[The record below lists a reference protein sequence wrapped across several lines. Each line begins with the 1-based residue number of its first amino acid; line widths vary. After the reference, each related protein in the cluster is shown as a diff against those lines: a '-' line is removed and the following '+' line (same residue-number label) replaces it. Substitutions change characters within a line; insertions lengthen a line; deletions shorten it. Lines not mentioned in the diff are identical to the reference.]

1 MKILVTGDLFVS
13 DDVRGLGLFDPA
25 VLRLFAAAD
34 LRIINLEA
42 PIGAGRKTDRNLKT
56 GPHLTAT
63 PETALPPLKDLGA
76 DLVTLANNHIRDF
89 GGRGLAETLEHLQA
103 AGIGAVGAGMDLAA
117 AAKPFVLER
126 DGLRISVLNFGENEW
141 ASAGPG
147 RPGANPYDVV
157 ANAMAIRAARGR
169 SDFVLVIIHGGQ
181 EDYHFPTP
189 RMVRQYRFFA
199 ESGASVI
206 VGHHPHCIGGVEVHR
221 GTPIFYSLGNFLFTL
236 PSNDEWWYKGLVL
249 SLRLEK
255 GAAVAWELVPVA
267 MSKTD
272 PRLARLDG
280 EAGRAVLAEVEGY
293 SRTIAD
299 EAGLA
304 REWESFLDRYK
315 GYYLTIFSPLNI
327 VRSRR
332 FKTLLAKLRLDR
344 LFITRRQY
352 AEVLNTIRCESH
364 AEAAK
369 DVIERTLE

>member
-1 MKILVTGDLFVS
+1 VTGDLFVS
-13 DDVRGLGLFDPA
+13 DDFRGRGLFDPA
-25 VLRLFAAAD
+25 VLTLFASAD

-42 PIGAGRKTDRNLKT
+42 PIGAGRKTDRILKT
-56 GPHLTAT
+56 GPHLSAP

-89 GGRGLAETLEHLQA
+89 GGPGLAETLEHLKA
-103 AGIGAVGAGMDLAA
+103 AGIGAVGAGLDLAA
-117 AAKPFVLER
+117 ADKPFVLER
-126 DGLRISVLNFGENEW
+126 EGLRISVLNFGENEW
-141 ASAGPG
+141 ASAGPA

-157 ANAMAIRAARGR
+157 ANAEAIRAARGT

-189 RMVRQYRFFA
+189 RMVREYRFFA

-206 VGHHPHCIGGVEVHR
+206 IGHHPHCVGGLEVHR

-236 PSNDEWWYKGLVL
+236 PSDHEWWYKGLVL
-249 SLRLEK
+249 SLRLGK
-255 GAAVAWELVPVA
+255 GAEVSWDLVPVA
-267 MSKTD
+267 PSKTD
-272 PRLARLDG
+272 FRLACLGG
-280 EAGRAVLAEVEGY
+280 EAGRAVLQEVEGY
-293 SRTIAD
+293 SRAIAD
-299 EAGLA
+299 EACLE
-304 REWESFLDRYK
+304 REWESFLSRYK
-315 GYYLTIFSPLNI
+315 GYYLTVFNPLNI

-332 FKTLLAKLRLDR
+332 LKTLLAKLRLDR

-369 DVIERTLE
+369 DVIERILE